1 MQAENTTH
9 IIDKTDSAAESP
21 RREAIFIAVCFLT
34 GLMAGTGAF
43 LLKRFTAI
51 ISRIA
56 TDGLGPDAI
65 PWRFLWLP
73 VVGFVLAALFQR
85 YVVRQQLDHG
95 TKRINDALLARNYSL
110 PWSTMFSPIIGASLT
125 LGFGGS
131 AGSEGPIAYAS
142 AAMGS
147 NLGRWFR
154 LTPAQLTALVAI
166 GGGAGI
172 AGIFKAP
179 VGGFF
184 FAVEVLLI
192 SLSTV
197 SLIGL
202 ATACITSGMTA
213 YTLSGFTPDVVFR
226 HIPDF
231 DPHLLVWALPLGLVC
246 GLYSVYYT
254 FLIRKIYT
262 ASRNVTHPVA
272 KWIASGVLIGLMIF
286 TLPSLY
292 GEGYQVIAK
301 ILDGNGIDALTF
313 GSILGHIGGMTPLVT
328 LLLLTAAAGLL
339 KSPASAITND
349 GGGVAGNFA
358 PTIFAGAIVGF
369 FFAAIATM
377 VLGMDVSLAAL
388 VFMAMG
394 GVMAGAVRA
403 PIMAMFIVVEMTGA
417 YALFLP
423 LILTSAISFGVV
435 RLCALRSAHTAR

>member
-1 MQAENTTH
+1 MTHPARKETT
-9 IIDKTDSAAESP
+9 
-21 RREAIFIAVCFLT
+21 FIAVCFLT
-34 GLMAGTGAF
+34 GLLSGTGAF
-43 LLKRFTAI
+43 LLKRFTAL

-56 TDGLGPDAI
+56 TDGLQPDAL

-73 VVGFVLAALFQR
+73 VVGFTLAALFQR
-85 YVVRQQLDHG
+85 YVMHQQLDHG
-95 TKRINDALLARNYSL
+95 TKRINEALQSRNYNL
-110 PWSTMFSPIIGASLT
+110 PWTTMFSPIIGASLT

-147 NLGRWFR
+147 NIGRWFR
-154 LTPAQLTALVAI
+154 MTPAQLTALVAI

-184 FAVEVLLI
+184 FAVEVLVI

-202 ATACITSGMTA
+202 ATACITAGMTA
-213 YTLSGFTPDVVFR
+213 YALSGFTPEVVFS
-226 HIPDF
+226 HVPDF
-231 DPHLLVWALPLGLVC
+231 NPQLLLWALPLGLVC
-246 GLYSVYYT
+246 GVYSVYYT
-254 FLIRKIYT
+254 FLIRKIYR
-262 ASRNVTHPVA
+262 ASVSIKKPLA
-272 KWIASGVLIGLMIF
+272 KWIISGLLIGLMIF
-286 TLPSLY
+286 MLPSLY
-292 GEGYQVIAK
+292 GEGYQVIGK
-301 ILDGNGIDALTF
+301 ILDGNGVDALTF
-313 GSILGHIGGMTPLVT
+313 GSILGHIGGLTPIAT
-328 LLLLTAAAGLL
+328 LLLMTGAAALL

-377 VLGMDVSLAAL
+377 VFGLDVSLAAL

-403 PIMAMFIVVEMTGA
+403 PIMAMFIVVEITGA
-417 YALFLP
+417 YGLFLP

-435 RLCALRSAHTAR
+435 KLFALRTSRNAR